1 MKTANLLA
9 SFYYAFS
16 GLFHFIRNDRNGK
29 IHLCISLLVI
39 IAGWYYCISAT
50 EWIAILLCIALVLSL
65 EMCNHALEMLCDV
78 AQPEIDPRIKTIKDV
93 AAAAVLM
100 AVLISVSIGA
110 IIFWQRIF

>member
-29 IHLCISLLVI
+29 IHLFISLLVMF
-39 IAGWYYCISAT
+39 AGWYYHIAAT
-50 EWIAILLCIALVLSL
+50 EWIAILFCIALVLSL
-65 EMCNHALEMLCDV
+65 EMCNHALEILCDV
-78 AQPEIDPRIKTIKDV
+78 AQPDIDPRIKTIKDV

-100 AVLISVSIGA
+100 AVLISVGIGV
-110 IIFWQRIF
+110 IIFWERIF